1 MIVRTG
7 GSLLNYCDYWP
18 QCVNSSKRQFPAGPV
33 GCTPMS
39 FTLSTASEY
48 HKSLGLNVSVYHV
61 DPFWASH
68 SYSPTKS
75 QGLVA
80 GCQEGAMAKNMSASP
95 WHWPEG
101 LRAGGVP
108 MMLFLQGFSADNVY
122 DGTYEWAGQSVAGS
136 DASRFFSDRFADLTS
151 GASQCSALTLDG
163 LSGGAHFGPLG
174 FATARL

>member
-1 MIVRTG
+1 
-7 GSLLNYCDYWP
+7 
-18 QCVNSSKRQFPAGPV
+18 
-33 GCTPMS
+33 
-39 FTLSTASEY
+39 
-48 HKSLGLNVSVYHV
+48 
-61 DPFWASH
+61 
-68 SYSPTKS
+68 
-75 QGLVA
+75 
-80 GCQEGAMAKNMSASP
+80 MAKNMSASP

-163 LSGGAHFGPLG
+163 LSISFLEFEDTTASASADSESSCPALHFGTGVYDGPYASLREAVDGLG
-174 FATARL
+174 IYMGASARVNAINMGTRDFTPDYLHVWQIKTFWHRQRLSFQRH

>member
-1 MIVRTG
+1 
-7 GSLLNYCDYWP
+7 
-18 QCVNSSKRQFPAGPV
+18 
-33 GCTPMS
+33 MS

-136 DASRFFSDRFADLTS
+136 DASRFFSDRFAELTS

-163 LSGGAHFGPLG
+163 LSGGAHFGPGPLG
-174 FATARL
+174 LATARL